1 MTEIPMTNP
10 ILETRNLTK
19 IYGQNII
26 FKDINLKVNKGETIV
41 IIGPSGTGKS
51 TLLRCV
57 NLLTSHNGGQVF
69 LNGDEITAKGQNEDK
84 VRQQIGMVFQN
95 FLLFNHL
102 TAFNN
107 VMIGL
112 TRVKKMPKEQAKE
125 KAMEELNRVGLAD
138 RADHYPGQ
146 LSGGQQQRVAIAR
159 ALAMDPQVMLFD
171 EPTSALD
178 PELIGEV
185 LGVMAKLARDHM
197 TMIVV
202 THEMGF
208 AREVADR
215 IVFMEK
221 GGIVEEGTPDDLF
234 YHPKHD
240 RTREFLWKITELYGK
255 KEKEKGG
262 KE

>member
-1 MTEIPMTNP
+1 VEKT
-10 ILETRNLTK
+10 ILEIKNLTK
-19 IYGQNII
+19 IYGNNII
-26 FKDINLKVNKGETIV
+26 FKDISLDVNEGDTIV

-51 TLLRCV
+51 TLLRCI
-57 NLLTSHNGGQVF
+57 NLLTRANSGEIRLDGE
-69 LNGDEITAKGQNEDK
+69 EITALKHNEDK
-84 VRQQIGMVFQN
+84 VRQHIGMVFQN

-102 TAFNN
+102 TALDN

-112 TRVKKMPKEQAKE
+112 TKVKGLPKEQART
-125 KAMEELNRVGLAD
+125 KAMEELKRVGLED
-138 RADHYPGQ
+138 RANHYPGQ

-159 ALAMDPQVMLFD
+159 ALAMDPRIMLFD

-185 LGVMAKLARDHM
+185 LEVMRKLAYEGM
-197 TMIVV
+197 TMMVV

-221 GGIVEEGTPDDLF
+221 GKIVEEGKPNDLF
-234 YHPKHD
+234 NHPKFD

-255 KEKEKGG
+255 HEGEKAAKDE
-262 KE
+262 

>member
-1 MTEIPMTNP
+1 MANK
-10 ILETRNLTK
+10 ILTIKNLTK
-19 IYGQNII
+19 IYGDNIVFQNI
-26 FKDINLKVNKGETIV
+26 DLSINEGDTVV

-51 TLLRCV
+51 TLLRCI
-57 NLLTSHNGGQVF
+57 NLLTKPNGGQIW
-69 LNGDEITAKGQNEDK
+69 LDDEEITLKDVDEDN
-84 VRQQIGMVFQN
+84 VRQHIGMVFQN

-102 TAFNN
+102 TALEN
-107 VMIGL
+107 VKLGL
-112 TRVKKMPKEQAKE
+112 VKVKKMDKMAAEAK
-125 KAMEELNRVGLAD
+125 AFQELERVGLVD
-138 RADHYPGQ
+138 RAHHFPGQ

-159 ALAMDPQVMLFD
+159 ALAMDPRIMLFD

-185 LGVMAKLARDHM
+185 LEVMRKLSLAGM
-197 TMIVV
+197 TMLVV

-221 GGIVEEGTPDDLF
+221 GSIVEEGSPDDLF
-234 YHPKHD
+234 NRPKFQ

-255 KEKEKGG
+255 KEQE
-262 KE
+262 

>member
-1 MTEIPMTNP
+1 MDDSI
-10 ILETRNLTK
+10 ILQARNLTK
-19 IYGQNII
+19 IYGSNVI
-26 FKDINLKVNKGETIV
+26 FQDISLDVRRGENIV

-51 TLLRCV
+51 TLLRCI
-57 NLLTSHNGGQVF
+57 NLLTRVNSGQIF
-69 LNGDEITAKGQNEDK
+69 LEGREITDPKCDEDL

-102 TAFNN
+102 TALDN

-112 TRVKKMPKEQAKE
+112 SRVKKLPKAQARE
-125 KAMEELNRVGLAD
+125 KAMEELTRVGLVD
-138 RADHYPGQ
+138 RAHHYPGQ

-159 ALAMDPQVMLFD
+159 ALAMDPKVMLFD

-185 LGVMAKLARDHM
+185 LSVMAQLARDRM
-197 TMIVV
+197 TMLVV

-215 IVFMEK
+215 IIFMEK
-221 GGIVEEGTPDDLF
+221 GSIVEQGSPDDLF
-234 YHPKHD
+234 ERPQHA
-240 RTREFLWKITELYGK
+240 RTREFLWKISELYGK
-255 KEKEKGG
+255 KDKE
-262 KE
+262 

>member
-1 MTEIPMTNP
+1 MSET
-10 ILETRNLTK
+10 ILEARNLTK
-19 IYGQNII
+19 IYGQNTI
-26 FKDINLKVNKGETIV
+26 FKNINLKVTEGEAIV

-51 TLLRCV
+51 TLLRCM
-57 NLLTSHNGGQVF
+57 NLLTGVDGGQV
-69 LNGDEITAKGQNEDK
+69 LLDGEEITAKGYNEDM
-84 VRQQIGMVFQN
+84 VRQHIGMVFQN

-102 TAFNN
+102 TALDN

-112 TRVKKMPKEQAKE
+112 TRVKKLPKE
-125 KAMEELNRVGLAD
+125 KAVKKAMDELRRVGLLD

-159 ALAMDPQVMLFD
+159 ALAMDPRVMLFD

-185 LGVMAKLARDHM
+185 LSVMEKLARDRM
-197 TMIVV
+197 TMLVV

-221 GGIVEEGTPDDLF
+221 GSIVEEGSPDELF

-255 KEKEKGG
+255 KEKGKGEKA
-262 KE
+262 

>member
-1 MTEIPMTNP
+1 MDTP
-10 ILETRNLTK
+10 IILQAINLTK
-19 IYGQNII
+19 IYGENVI
-26 FKDINLKVNKGETIV
+26 FKDISLEVHKGETIV

-51 TLLRCV
+51 TLLRCL
-57 NLLTSHNGGQVF
+57 NLLTPVDSGQIY
-69 LNGDEITAKGQNEDK
+69 LEGREITAHSVNQDE

-102 TAFNN
+102 TARDN

-112 TRVKKMPKEQAKE
+112 TKVKKMPKEKALE
-125 KAMEELNRVGLAD
+125 KAMHELSRVGLAD
-138 RADHYPGQ
+138 RAGHYPSQ

-159 ALAMDPQVMLFD
+159 ALAMDPKIMLFD

-185 LGVMAKLARDHM
+185 LSVMAQLAHEHM
-197 TMIVV
+197 TMVVV

-215 IVFMEK
+215 IIFMEK
-221 GGIVEEGTPDDLF
+221 GSIVEQGPPDELF
-234 YHPKHD
+234 ERPQHP

-255 KEKEKGG
+255 KEKK
-262 KE
+262 

>member
-1 MTEIPMTNP
+1 MSNP
-10 ILETRNLTK
+10 ILETRSLTK
-19 IYGQNII
+19 IYGKNII
-26 FKDINLKVNKGETIV
+26 FKDINLKVNEGETIV

-51 TLLRCV
+51 TLLRCI
-57 NLLTSHNGGQVF
+57 NLLTSNEGGQVF
-69 LNGDEITAKGQNEDK
+69 LDGKEITAKGYNQDE
-84 VRQQIGMVFQN
+84 VRQHIGMVFQN

-102 TAFNN
+102 TALDN

-112 TRVKKMPKEQAKE
+112 LKVKKMPKAQARQ
-125 KAMEELNRVGLAD
+125 KAMEELKRVGLED

-159 ALAMDPQVMLFD
+159 ALAMDPSVMLFD

-185 LGVMAKLARDHM
+185 LGVMAQLARDRM
-197 TMIVV
+197 TMLVV

-221 GGIVEEGTPDDLF
+221 GSIVEEGSPDDLF

-255 KEKEKGG
+255 KEKEKGV

>member
-1 MTEIPMTNP
+1 VEKR
-10 ILETRNLTK
+10 ILK
-19 IYGQNII
+19 IRELSKTYGGNQILKNISL
-26 FKDINLKVNKGETIV
+26 DVNEGDTIV

-51 TLLRCV
+51 TLLRCI
-57 NLLTSHNGGQVF
+57 NLLTRPDQGQIF
-69 LNGDEITAKGQNEDK
+69 LDDNEITSPGIKEDD
-84 VRQQIGMVFQN
+84 VRQHIGMVFQN

-102 TAFNN
+102 SALQN

-112 TRVKKMPKEQAKE
+112 EKVKRISPAAAKE
-125 KAMEELNRVGLAD
+125 KAMQELSRVGLMD
-138 RADHYPGQ
+138 RADHFPGQ

-159 ALAMDPQVMLFD
+159 ALAMDPRIVLFD

-185 LGVMAKLARDHM
+185 LEVMRKLAREHI
-197 TMIVV
+197 TMLVV

-215 IVFMEK
+215 IVFMEN
-221 GGIVEEGTPDDLF
+221 GFIVEEGPPSELF
-234 YHPKHD
+234 NKPKFD

-255 KEKEKGG
+255 HEKEISSEK
-262 KE
+262 